1 MAAATVDEIKV
12 LLKAQTADF
21 ERKMKRAGKTVQKSG
36 KQMEK
41 SAKGAS
47 GRFKN
52 LASSVTLVQGP
63 LSGIGAR
70 FTAANAIFTRTN
82 VLLAGTVL
90 ALAGLAA
97 GLKATVGAFS
107 RNERALGRISALI
120 KSTGGAAR
128 LTTDEIDDLAIAMD
142 RATLGT
148 RIGFLEASAV
158 LLSFKEISG
167 DAFASAL
174 EGAANI
180 SEIMGTDLR
189 SAALQ
194 LGKALQDPAIGLSM
208 LRRAGVN
215 FSPTARDVI
224 IDFVNMGE
232 KAKAL
237 DLILQGVQGQIGGAA
252 RGAARG
258 VAGAADDLGAALRDL
273 SVDIGG
279 IISEFL
285 RLSETGKR
293 AAKVIDDF
301 SGQSS
306 FRKLSESMKFETLDE
321 GKAKLEAVDRIIQSF
336 VARIDELSRKELSL
350 LGPGVKLEDIRGII
364 VEMFELTK
372 VQRQLNLALEVR
384 AKLLKKVTE
393 AERNSVAV
401 TEEIPEKVRKVIKEL
416 ELETQ
421 ALTKTG
427 AELIFFNAM
436 QKAGQK
442 GMTKYA
448 ESIRAAADAFFNLQ
462 TKISLASEA
471 VKIQIRLA
479 DEAEAAMFRQ
489 AEVGADIINSQR
501 REVEVLTKLIAAQRK
516 GNRERLIEER
526 IIERLIQAKDANLDL
541 SKQEIANI
549 KAQAAAII
557 DLEQSLEDV
566 TESTFDWGEEIKD
579 LNRRALA
586 DFQQNI
592 IDVAAGTKSLG
603 DAWRE
608 TGRIILNELNK
619 IIVKMIFASNIG
631 ESGGGGIFGDILKG
645 IFGFFTGGSS
655 SGGGVSPVSPD
666 IVSSTTDAGFGPFQ
680 GGGRV
685 TAGQAIIGGERRPE
699 LFVPDQPG
707 RIVSRIFPSMLQ
719 GAGGPTLIFEN
730 NFSIG
735 VAEAARRE
743 ITAAMPQIIDAAN
756 EHVMRQINLGGREA
770 RVVQRKR

>member
-36 KQMEK
+36 KDMEK
-41 SAKGAS
+41 AAKGAG

-63 LSGIGAR
+63 LSGVGAR

-82 VLLAGTVL
+82 FLIAGTLLAF
-90 ALAGLAA
+90 AGLAA
-97 GLKATVGAFS
+97 VLKTTVSAFS
-107 RNERALGRISALI
+107 RNERALGRITALI
-120 KSTGGAAR
+120 QSTGGAAK
-128 LTTDEIDDLAIAMD
+128 LTTDDIDNLAIAMD

-167 DAFASAL
+167 DAFKSAL

-208 LRRAGVN
+208 LRRAGVS

-237 DLILQGVQGQIGGAA
+237 DLILEGVEGQIGGAA

-273 SVDIGG
+273 SVKIGG
-279 IISEFL
+279 VIADFL
-285 RLSETGKR
+285 RLTESGKR

-301 SGQSS
+301 SGSTAS
-306 FRKLSESMKFETLDE
+306 RALAESLKFETLDE
-321 GKAKLEAVDRIIQSF
+321 GIEKLNAVDRVIQAF
-336 VARIDELSRKELSL
+336 VARIDELSKKELSIF
-350 LGPGVKLEDIRGII
+350 GPGVGFGDLRGILADTR
-364 VEMFELTK
+364 ELVK
-372 VQRQLNLALEVR
+372 VQRQLNLAMEVR
-384 AKLLKKVTE
+384 EKILKKVN
-393 AERNSVAV
+393 AEERASVDIA
-401 TEEIPEKVRKVIKEL
+401 EEIPEKVRKVIKEL
-416 ELETQ
+416 ERETE

-427 AELIFFNAM
+427 AELVFFNAM
-436 QKAGQK
+436 HKAGQK
-442 GMTKYA
+442 GVSKYA
-448 ESIRAAADAFFNLQ
+448 ESIRAASDAFFDLK
-462 TKISLASEA
+462 TKIDLASEA

-479 DEAEAAMFRQ
+479 DEAEAAMFAQ
-489 AEVGADIINSQR
+489 AEAGADIIISQR
-501 REVEVLTKLIAAQRK
+501 REVETLQKLIAAQKK

-526 IIERLIQAKDANLDL
+526 VIERLLQAKDANLDL
-541 SKQEIANI
+541 SKQEIVNI
-549 KAQAAAII
+549 KAQAAAIV

-566 TESTFDWGEEIKD
+566 TEATFDWGEEMKD
-579 LNRRALA
+579 LNRRALETL
-586 DFQQNI
+586 QQNI

-631 ESGGGGIFGDILKG
+631 ESSGGGGFFGELLKG
-645 IFGFFTGGSS
+645 IFGFFSS
-655 SGGGVSPVSPD
+655 SASGGDP
-666 IVSSTTDAGFGPFQ
+666 SSSSFFEESDGFQ

-685 TAGQAIIGGERRPE
+685 TAGSRILVAERRPE

-707 RIVSRIFPSMLQ
+707 KIVSRIFPSMLQ
-719 GAGGPTLIFEN
+719 GEGGVTNIFEN

-735 VAEAARRE
+735 VPEAVRRE
-743 ITAAMPQIIDAAN
+743 ITAAMPQIIAAAN

>member
-12 LLKAQTADF
+12 LLKAQTAAF

-47 GRFKN
+47 GQFKN
-52 LASSVTLVQGP
+52 LTSSVTLVNGP
-63 LSGIGAR
+63 LSGVGAR
-70 FTAANAIFTRTN
+70 FQAANAIFTRTN
-82 VLLAGTVL
+82 FLLAGTLL
-90 ALAGLAA
+90 AFAGLTA
-97 GLKATVGAFS
+97 GLKKSITAFS
-107 RNERALGRISALI
+107 QNERALGRIEALI
-120 KSTGGAAR
+120 KSTGGAAN
-128 LTTDEIDDLAIAMD
+128 LTTKEIDDLAIAMD

-167 DAFASAL
+167 DAFTGAL

-208 LRRAGVN
+208 LRRAGVS

-237 DLILQGVQGQIGGAA
+237 DLILQGVEGQIGGAA
-252 RGAARG
+252 RGAAGG
-258 VAGAADDLGAALRDL
+258 VAGAADDLGASLLDL
-273 SVDIGG
+273 SVTLGKIAAD
-279 IISEFL
+279 FL
-285 RLSETGKR
+285 RLKEVAKSSASFFDRLNAIVGGLGKTIEEKPLGSLERELFIVNKRINDLERDITIIGKSLRGRFDPEGAGLNRMNEQLAEQVELFGRIEAQINKLR
-293 AAKVIDDF
+293 AAGDKPVV
-301 SGQSS
+301 
-306 FRKLSESMKFETLDE
+306 T
-321 GKAKLEAVDRIIQSF
+321 ATVD
-336 VARIDELSRKELSL
+336 DEL
-350 LGPGVKLEDIRGII
+350 
-364 VEMFELTK
+364 
-372 VQRQLNLALEVR
+372 
-384 AKLLKKVTE
+384 
-393 AERNSVAV
+393 
-401 TEEIPEKVRKVIKEL
+401 PEKVRKVIKEL
-416 ELETQ
+416 ERETQ

-427 AELIFFNAM
+427 AELVFFNAM

-442 GMTKYA
+442 GVSKYA

-489 AEVGADIINSQR
+489 AEVGADIIIGQR
-501 REVEVLTKLIAAQRK
+501 REVETLTKLIAAQKK

-526 IIERLIQAKDANLDL
+526 IIERLLQAKDANLDL
-541 SKQEIANI
+541 SKEEIRNI
-549 KAQAAAII
+549 RAQAAAIV
-557 DLEQSLEDV
+557 DLEQTLEDV
-566 TESTFDWGEEIKD
+566 TESTVDWGEEIKD
-579 LNRRALA
+579 LNRRALET
-586 DFQQNI
+586 FQQNI

-655 SGGGVSPVSPD
+655 SGGGVSPD

-685 TAGQAIIGGERRPE
+685 TAGQTILGGERRPE
-699 LFVPDQPG
+699 LFIPDQPG
-707 RIVSRIFPSMLQ
+707 RLVSRIFPSMLES
-719 GAGGPTLIFEN
+719 GGGTTLIFEN
-730 NFSIG
+730 NFSVG